1 MSQWKTKIEDHIY
14 DLKKM
19 WKVRDEQA
27 ECFSGRIKALT
38 GRVDRL
44 ERELVTTRE
53 ALDCKAHRA
62 EQLIASHEGIEHEGL
77 NRGLVE
83 ALIFDQG
90 MDPYSALHLLRE
102 NKGKS

>member
-1 MSQWKTKIEDHIY
+1 MSKYQMLTDISSLQWKLAMQTNEINF
-14 DLKKM
+14 L
-19 WKVRDEQA
+19 R
-27 ECFSGRIKALT
+27 
-38 GRVDRL
+38 GRV
-44 ERELVTTRE
+44 E
-53 ALDCKAHRA
+53 ALEERASTVSRA
-62 EQLIASHEGIEHEGL
+62 EQLIAAHEGIEHQGL